1 MRCYPPEPSPSG
13 RFRMVPFTGSA
24 RVELLSCLPST
35 SQSNTPLED
44 FWQALSMNALARGL
58 QRLGIE
64 RLHPNIVS
72 TSGLLSLSTGLPPDT
87 KMAVRGAINDTL
99 VGRFMASADSLDLH
113 LCCWR
118 HASATPW
125 VQVNRTR
132 PRITLNAT
140 MCSTYDTQV
149 LEL

>member
-1 MRCYPPEPSPSG
+1 MLMPYIRRSTI
-13 RFRMVPFTGSA
+13 F
-24 RVELLSCLPST
+24 LPVG
-35 SQSNTPLED
+35 
-44 FWQALSMNALARGL
+44 QALSMNALARGL